1 MEKENKKK
9 LYRIIATA
17 VLLVAV
23 YIIDR
28 NTALPLWGSLLLY
41 LVPYLTAGYDVLLEA
56 GESILHGE
64 VFDEDF
70 LMSIATIGALCI
82 GFLPDAEPE
91 FPEAV
96 FVMLFFQV
104 GELFQELAE
113 GRSRKSISQLM
124 DLRPDR
130 ANVERGG
137 EIVTVKPEDVSVG
150 EVIVIKPG
158 EKVPIDGIV
167 LEGTSSLNTVAL
179 TGESAPRTI
188 RAGDSVLSGC
198 VNLSGV
204 LRVKVT
210 KPFGESTAA
219 KILNL
224 VENASENKSRSET
237 FIAKFARYYTPIVV
251 GAAVILAFLPPL
263 FSGNFSGNIASWMY
277 RALMFL
283 VVSCPCALV
292 ISVPLTFFGGIGGA
306 SKNGI
311 LVKGSNYME
320 ALSRAGIVVFDKTG
334 TLTKGVFAVTAV
346 HPDTCDETKLLHLA
360 AHVERYSTH
369 PIAVSLRQAYP
380 NEADDCSVTDVEE
393 ISGQGVRAVVNGKV
407 VCVGNSKMMGS
418 IGAKWRPCHHAGT
431 LIHVAIDNEYAGHI
445 VISDAVKE
453 DAKEAVHT
461 LKAAGIAKTV
471 MLTGDH
477 SEVAKRVAE
486 ELEIDEY
493 HAELLPAD
501 KVSRVESLLA
511 EKQAKQ
517 SLVFV
522 GDGINDAPVLARAD
536 VGIAMGAMGSDA
548 AIEAA
553 DVVLMDDKPSKIALA
568 VGIAKHTVH
577 VAREN
582 IVFALAVKLLIL
594 ILAGFGAVSMW
605 FAVFA
610 DVGVMILAVLNATRT
625 LKAPVHS

>member
-41 LVPYLTAGYDVLLEA
+41 LVPYLTAGYDILLEA

-113 GRSRKSISQLM
+113 GKSRRSITQLM
-124 DLRPDR
+124 DLRPDS
-130 ANVERGG
+130 ANVERGS
-137 EIVTVKPEDVSVG
+137 EVITAKPEDVSVG
-150 EVIVIKPG
+150 EIIVIKPG
-158 EKVPIDGIV
+158 EKVPMDGIV
-167 LEGTSSLNTVAL
+167 LEGTSSLNTVVL

-461 LKAAGIAKTV
+461 LKAAGIAKNRHAHRRPQRSRE
-471 MLTGDH
+471 TGG
-477 SEVAKRVAE
+477 R
-486 ELEIDEY
+486 
-493 HAELLPAD
+493 
-501 KVSRVESLLA
+501 
-511 EKQAKQ
+511 
-517 SLVFV
+517 
-522 GDGINDAPVLARAD
+522 G
-536 VGIAMGAMGSDA
+536 
-548 AIEAA
+548 
-553 DVVLMDDKPSKIALA
+553 
-568 VGIAKHTVH
+568 T
-577 VAREN
+577 
-582 IVFALAVKLLIL
+582 
-594 ILAGFGAVSMW
+594 
-605 FAVFA
+605 
-610 DVGVMILAVLNATRT
+610 
-625 LKAPVHS
+625 